1 MTRLGEAAQGA
12 WKVYSFAQGY
22 LKVAFME
29 IHQIPLLREP
39 VMVIA
44 FSGWNDAAEAAS
56 GAVEHLLSG
65 WRDKNDDVIPE
76 LIANV
81 ESEDFY
87 DFQVNRPVVTID
99 DSEIRSIT
107 WPSTQV
113 FGMAIPS
120 MDRDLVIVTGVE
132 PSMKWKSF
140 TSDLLDLADDL
151 EVSLIVSLGSL
162 LADTPHTRP
171 ITVTAT
177 GSHPSIA
184 NRLGVSVSKYEGPTG
199 ILGII
204 QDGCMR
210 RGIDAI
216 SLWAAVPHY
225 ASNAPSPK
233 ATLALINTLEEFLN
247 IKIPLSD
254 LPGKSDAWEREV
266 NDLAA
271 DDSEIADYVKALEE
285 SKDAAELPE
294 VSGDTIAKEFERY
307 LRRQQED

>member
-1 MTRLGEAAQGA
+1 
-12 WKVYSFAQGY
+12 
-22 LKVAFME
+22 ME

-39 VMVIA
+39 IMILA

-65 WRDKNDDVIPE
+65 WRDKNDDVLPE

-99 DSEIRSIT
+99 ESQIRSIT

-113 FGMAIPS
+113 FGMMIPS
-120 MDRDLVIVTGVE
+120 MKRDLVIVTGVE
-132 PSMKWKSF
+132 PSMRWKSF
-140 TSDLLDLADDL
+140 SSDLLDLADDL
-151 EVSLIVSLGSL
+151 EVSLVVSLGSL

-171 ITVTAT
+171 ISVTGT
-177 GSHPSIA
+177 GAHPSIA
-184 NRLGVSVSKYEGPTG
+184 HRLGVSVSKYEGPTG

-233 ATLALINTLEEFLN
+233 ATLSLINTLEEFLD

-254 LPGKSDAWEREV
+254 LPEKADAWEREV

-271 DDSEIADYVKALEE
+271 EDSEIAEYVKALEE
-285 SKDAAELPE
+285 SKDAAELPD

-307 LRRQQED
+307 LRRQQGD